1 MVFDGFG
8 ADSFF
13 GEEFHGGEEEVMKE
27 SPFKGIEVIE
37 ERDDFGIIEA
47 LVAEPLAGM
56 GPVFLFDMGIIV
68 FMIGAASSEL
78 NGFIPFGKVSEE
90 VIIEKLA
97 SIVTIEA
104 EQGERQSLF
113 DLFNLFEGIGF
124 SFAPDG
130 SLFSPTGC
138 NIDAVNGIGEHT
150 GEGITAMGD
159 GVGFKEAGSGFVPLV
174 GFDGD
179 LLS

>member
-1 MVFDGFG
+1 
-8 ADSFF
+8 
-13 GEEFHGGEEEVMKE
+13 
-27 SPFKGIEVIE
+27 
-37 ERDDFGIIEA
+37 
-47 LVAEPLAGM
+47 
-56 GPVFLFDMGIIV
+56 MGIIV
-68 FMIGAASSEL
+68 FMVGAASSEL
-78 NGFIPFGKVSEE
+78 NGFMPFGKVSEE

-138 NIDAVNGIGEHT
+138 NIDAVDGVGEHT
-150 GEGITAMGD
+150 GEEITAMGD

>member
-8 ADSFF
+8 ADPFF
-13 GEEFHGGEEEVMKE
+13 GEEFHGGKEEVMKE
-27 SPFKGIEVIE
+27 SPFMGIEVIE
-37 ERDDFGIIEA
+37 ERDDVGIVEA
-47 LVAEPLAGM
+47 LVAEPLADM
-56 GPVFLFDMGIIV
+56 GPVFLLNMGIIV
-68 FMIGAASSEL
+68 FMIGAASGEL
-78 NGFIPFGKVSEE
+78 DRFIPFGKVSEE

-124 SFAPDG
+124 SFTPDG

-159 GVGFKEAGSGFVPLV
+159 GVGFKEAGLGFVPLV

>member
-1 MVFDGFG
+1 MVFNGFG

-27 SPFKGIEVIE
+27 PPFMGIEVIE
-37 ERDDFGIIEA
+37 ERDDFGIVEA
-47 LVAEPLAGM
+47 LVAEPLADM
-56 GPVFLFDMGIIV
+56 GPVLLLDMGIIV
-68 FMIGAASSEL
+68 FMVGAASGEL
-78 NGFIPFGKVSEE
+78 NGFIPFGKVFEE

-104 EQGERQSLF
+104 AQGERQSLF

-124 SFAPDG
+124 SFTPDG
-130 SLFSPTGC
+130 SLFSPTGG
-138 NIDAVNGIGEHT
+138 NIDAVDGIGEHT
-150 GEGITAMGD
+150 AEGIAAMGD
-159 GVGFKEAGSGFVPLV
+159 GVGLKEAGAGFVPLV